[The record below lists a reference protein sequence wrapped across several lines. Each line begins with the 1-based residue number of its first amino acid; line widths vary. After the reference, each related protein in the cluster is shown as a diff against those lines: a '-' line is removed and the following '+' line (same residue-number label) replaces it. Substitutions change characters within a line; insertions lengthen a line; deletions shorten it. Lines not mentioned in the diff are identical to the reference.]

1 LAAPEFPEIAGIR
14 QAKNLGFSQRLH
26 YALISQAF
34 PMANIGE
41 TMVLGQPNN
50 ANQCAFDF
58 LDASTR
64 GIWRVWRDSYKK
76 HVFSPQPRKWLRK
89 CFRDLQRFN
98 MQTGGAIGGSAMRVF
113 YEMVEYFADDLSGEL
128 TPSKQQIATR
138 LGLCV
143 RTVANALDRLKA
155 FGVLDWVRRCIDDT
169 DDHGRYQLKQI
180 SNAYAIKSP
189 ESWKWCK
196 ADKVPL
202 KPKVELVAAAVA
214 ATLSPRK
221 VPTWT
226 AQKAMSPAEMVA
238 FYRENPSRLAK
249 LLEGN

>member
-1 LAAPEFPEIAGIR
+1 MF
-14 QAKNLGFSQRLH
+14 
-26 YALISQAF
+26 
-34 PMANIGE
+34 
-41 TMVLGQPNN
+41 TT
-50 ANQCAFDF
+50 NQCAFDF

-76 HVFSPQPRKWLRK
+76 HVYSPQPRKWLRK

-113 YEMVEYFADDLSGEL
+113 YEMVEHFADELTGEL
-128 TPSKQQIATR
+128 TPSKQQLATR

-155 FGVLDWVRRCIDDT
+155 FGVLDWVRRCIDDV
-169 DDHGRYQLKQI
+169 DACGRYQLKQI

-202 KPKVELVAAAVA
+202 KPKAALIAAAVV
-214 ATLSPRK
+214 ATLTPHK
-221 VPTWT
+221 PPIW
-226 AQKAMSPAEMVA
+226 AQKAMNPAEMIA
-238 FYRENPSRLAK
+238 YYQANPSRLAK

>member
-1 LAAPEFPEIAGIR
+1 MDL
-14 QAKNLGFSQRLH
+14 SQLK
-26 YALISQAF
+26 S
-34 PMANIGE
+34 
-41 TMVLGQPNN
+41 

-58 LDASTR
+58 LDAQTR

-76 HVFSPQPRKWLRK
+76 HVYSPQPRKWLRK
-89 CFRDLQRFN
+89 CYRDLQRFN

-113 YEMVEYFADDLSGEL
+113 YEMVEHFADDLTGEL
-128 TPSKQQIATR
+128 TPSKQQLATR

-143 RTVANALDRLKA
+143 RTVANALDKLKA
-155 FGVLDWVRRCIDDT
+155 FGVLDWVRRCIDDK
-169 DDHGRYQLKQI
+169 DEHGRYQLKQI

-196 ADKVPL
+196 ADNVPL
-202 KPKVELVAAAVA
+202 VPKAKLVAEAVA
-214 ATLSPRK
+214 ATLGPRR

-226 AQKAMSPAEMVA
+226 AQTAMSPAEMIA
-238 FYRENPSRLAK
+238 YYQANPSRLAK